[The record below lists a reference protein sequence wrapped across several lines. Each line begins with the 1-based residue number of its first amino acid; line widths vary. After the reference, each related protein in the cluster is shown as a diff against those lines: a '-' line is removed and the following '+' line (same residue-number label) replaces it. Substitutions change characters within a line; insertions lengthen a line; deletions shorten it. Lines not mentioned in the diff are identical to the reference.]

1 MQCGGGASGSNLG
14 SILVDFELLP
24 ARVGPGLPVLSMVAP
39 GFVVVT
45 SMIKQKAHA

>member
-1 MQCGGGASGSNLG
+1 MQCSGGVSGNSLG

-24 ARVGPGLPVLSMVAP
+24 ARVGPGLPVLSMLAP

-45 SMIKQKAHA
+45 SVIRQKAHA